1 MGNDVSDTGGAARRR
16 FHTISVWWVFACFF
30 GFIGLVTAGAALNPG
45 VPTAGRATCA
55 ALTAGVIVVLV
66 VAWRARGRG
75 GP

>member
-45 VPTAGRATCA
+45 VPTAGRVTCA